1 MAMSISNYSELKT
14 AIANF
19 LARTDLDDQIPNF
32 IELAEARLSRELETR
47 DQEKRATATLT
58 AGDEYTALPT
68 DMREVREV
76 KINTSP
82 TAVLEYKSPIA
93 LDKDYSANTRGQPV
107 AYSIVGA
114 ELKLRPIPDTSY
126 TAEIIYIGSL
136 SALSD
141 TNTTNQMLTRHPDA
155 YLSGALVEAYTYL
168 MDEQRA
174 STYDAKFSRA
184 IEEIRKDEQRS
195 HYGTG
200 SLHISSIYARQ
211 SSSAS

>member
-1 MAMSISNYSELKT
+1 MSISTYSELKT
-14 AIANF
+14 AVANF
-19 LARTDLDDQIPNF
+19 LARSDLTDQIPNF
-32 IELAEARLSRELETR
+32 IQLAEARLSRELETR

-58 AGDEYTALPT
+58 SGDEFIALPT
-68 DMREVREV
+68 DMREVREI
-76 KINTSP
+76 KLNTTP
-82 TAVLEYKSPIA
+82 NVVLEYKSPTS
-93 LDKDYSANTRGQPV
+93 LDTAYTGGSGRPS
-107 AYSIVGA
+107 AYSIVGG
-114 ELKLRPIPDTSY
+114 ELKIRPIPDDNY

-136 SALSD
+136 TALSD
-141 TNTTNQMLTRHPDA
+141 SNATNVMLTRHPDA

-174 STYDAKFSRA
+174 STYDAKFTRS

-200 SLHISSIYARQ
+200 ALHISSIYAKQ

>member
-1 MAMSISNYSELKT
+1 MSISTYSELKT
-14 AIANF
+14 AVANF
-19 LARTDLDDQIPNF
+19 LARTDLTDQIPNF
-32 IELAEARLSRELETR
+32 IQLAEARLSRELESR
-47 DQEKRATATLT
+47 DQEKRANATLT
-58 AGDEYTALPT
+58 IGDEYIALPS
-68 DMREVREV
+68 DLREVREV
-76 KINTSP
+76 KLNTSP
-82 TAVLEYKSPIA
+82 NRVLDYKSPIQ
-93 LDKDYSANTRGQPV
+93 LDKDFPSASTGKPL

-114 ELKLRPIPDTSY
+114 EMKLRPIPDSTY
-126 TAEIIYIGSL
+126 TAEIIYIGGL
-136 SALSD
+136 TALSD
-141 TNTTNQMLTRHPDA
+141 TNAVNQLLTRHPDA

-200 SLHISSIYARQ
+200 SLFVSSVYARQ